1 MEWKEMDKRSQD
13 FTAMLERR
21 NGRFLNFF
29 KTNGFKETR
38 LIGDPEKPA
47 LLYEE
52 KLVLSCYVHNFELRL
67 MDKPFSDNVIE
78 VIKLNGIETTDYSS
92 KLKEWC
98 DTYEHRKIYKIQFN
112 DSSLYLAGYN
122 FLVRRKENPEG
133 RYPVFARHHPKVYF
147 SLDKANEIA
156 SDLEQAGYHVSVN

>member
-1 MEWKEMDKRSQD
+1 MDKRSQD

-47 LLYEE
+47 LLYKEE
-52 KLVLSCYVHNFELRL
+52 FVLSCYVHNFELRF

-78 VIKLNGIETTDYSS
+78 VVKLNGIEAADSS
-92 KLKEWC
+92 TQLKEWY
-98 DTYEHRKIYKIQFN
+98 DTYEHRKIYKIQFK

-122 FLVRRKENPEG
+122 FLIRRKENPEG

-156 SDLEQAGYHVSVN
+156 SDLETAGYQVSVN